1 MLLAP
6 AAALQGCGARPAEL
20 LPCLALAPRAQEG
33 SLWNG
38 ASAVAVVV
46 GQAQEGLRYLK
57 SISLHHWLLGYE
69 FTGGRALAA
78 AAAIAVGIAR
88 DATEP
93 QF

>member
-46 GQAQEGLRYLK
+46 GQAQDGLRYLK

-69 FTGGRALAA
+69 FTGEGRW
-78 AAAIAVGIAR
+78 
-88 DATEP
+88 P
-93 QF
+93 QQLKLREASPGMRVSHS